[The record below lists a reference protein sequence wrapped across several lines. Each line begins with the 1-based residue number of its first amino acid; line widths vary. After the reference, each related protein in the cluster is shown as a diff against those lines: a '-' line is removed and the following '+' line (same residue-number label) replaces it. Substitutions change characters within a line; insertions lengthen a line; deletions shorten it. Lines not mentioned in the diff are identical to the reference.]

1 MIAGMVREHGLHGQ
15 AARQREAHQ
24 RELRGYGFFAGRG
37 PRRSATVVP
46 APLRYWQYDP
56 PRPVPVAVVLGV
68 VAVWLGVFAWN
79 GGRPALLDEAP
90 LALGVGLLVLVF
102 NVGRLTV
109 TDHGLSADVPAT
121 RTTPAA
127 IVPLVLVR
135 EVRAGESPSH
145 WPRPARLGGW
155 LPGRTRVAV
164 RQLTDDGASERAFTR
179 WVRDPEA
186 FAEALGHPLPA
197 AARR

>member
-1 MIAGMVREHGLHGQ
+1 MAREHGRATQERDLHR
-15 AARQREAHQ
+15 RQ
-24 RELRGYGFFAGRG
+24 LRGYGFFAGRG

-56 PRPVPVAVVLGV
+56 PRPVPLAVVLGI
-68 VAVWLGVFAWN
+68 VAVWLGVFAWA
-79 GGRPALLDEAP
+79 GGRAAAVDEAP
-90 LALGVGLLVLVF
+90 LALGAGLLVLVL

-121 RTTPAA
+121 RSDPTA

-135 EVRAGESPSH
+135 EVRLGSPPPG
-145 WPRPARLGGW
+145 WPAPARRGGW
-155 LPGRTRVAV
+155 LPGRARVAV
-164 RQLTDDGASERAFTR
+164 RHLADDGSADRAFTR

-186 FAEALGHPLPA
+186 FAEALGHPLH
-197 AARR
+197 R